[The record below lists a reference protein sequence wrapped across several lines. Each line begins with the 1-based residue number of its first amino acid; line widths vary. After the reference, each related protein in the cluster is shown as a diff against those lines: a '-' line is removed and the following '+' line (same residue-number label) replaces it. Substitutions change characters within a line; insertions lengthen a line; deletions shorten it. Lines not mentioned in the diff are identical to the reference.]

1 MRDEIMPKQYFDKY
15 IDKRTEMLLKYNAAF
30 EKGEVKEERVKPVKY
45 AMSLIEEYMLI
56 ARYSRGDNICE
67 IKEMY
72 ENIFEKWIYVF
83 EPDNYN
89 RALRMLSIGICLETE
104 KKNIIRVYNLLQKSK
119 KEDWLLEFLACTY
132 IGEEFDNNIK
142 LLFKKEYE
150 KFKDFIENSRNPSDL
165 KQILKKG
172 WYNSRRENYD
182 SHNRSDYTYC
192 GYWSFE
198 AGAIV
203 KLLGIDDTIL
213 KDMKYYPYDL
223 VHYKEERDGII
234 Q

>member
-1 MRDEIMPKQYFDKY
+1 MKEQYFDKY
-15 IDKRTEMLLKYNAAF
+15 IEISSEIMHKYDEAF
-30 EKGEVKEERVKPVKY
+30 KKGKVREEREKPVKY

-56 ARYSRGDNICE
+56 ARYSRGDSILE

-72 ENIFEKWIYVF
+72 EEIFDKWIYVF
-83 EPDNYN
+83 APDNYN
-89 RALRMLSIGICLETE
+89 QILRMLSIGICLETE
-104 KKNIIRVYNLLQKSK
+104 KKNIIMVQNLLKENK
-119 KEDWLLEFLACTY
+119 KEDWLLEFLMCTY
-132 IGEEFDNNIK
+132 VGEEYDNNIK
-142 LLFKKEYE
+142 LLFKKDFE
-150 KFKDFIENSRNPSDL
+150 KFKDFIENSREPLDM

-172 WYNSRRENYD
+172 WYNARRENAN

-213 KDMKYYPYDL
+213 KDEKYYPYDL
-223 VHYKEERDGII
+223 VHYSEVKNGIV
-234 Q
+234 

>member
-1 MRDEIMPKQYFDKY
+1 M
-15 IDKRTEMLLKYNAAF
+15 
-30 EKGEVKEERVKPVKY
+30 VKCNTGFFT
-45 AMSLIEEYMLI
+45 I
-56 ARYSRGDNICE
+56 
-67 IKEMY
+67 
-72 ENIFEKWIYVF
+72 
-83 EPDNYN
+83 
-89 RALRMLSIGICLETE
+89 
-104 KKNIIRVYNLLQKSK
+104 
-119 KEDWLLEFLACTY
+119 
-132 IGEEFDNNIK
+132 
-142 LLFKKEYE
+142 
-150 KFKDFIENSRNPSDL
+150 KDFIENSRNPSDL

-223 VHYKEERDGII
+223 VHYK
-234 Q
+234 

>member
-1 MRDEIMPKQYFDKY
+1 MRDKIMPKQYFDKY

-45 AMSLIEEYMLI
+45 AMSLIEEYML
-56 ARYSRGDNICE
+56 
-67 IKEMY
+67 
-72 ENIFEKWIYVF
+72 
-83 EPDNYN
+83 
-89 RALRMLSIGICLETE
+89 
-104 KKNIIRVYNLLQKSK
+104 
-119 KEDWLLEFLACTY
+119 LEFLACTY

-142 LLFKKEYE
+142 LLFKKDYE